1 MARVTFFLD
10 TRSGGREFPLKLRI
24 THRQKSVHINLDVKL
39 SPEQW
44 DGKNVINHES
54 EDTLNDYIVTKKSL
68 AESAIMKFGFT
79 NNLDKLTA
87 AQLKTVVESGGET
100 ATKDMGH
107 SFVKFFQACIEA
119 KATRKT
125 RLSYETALKRM
136 RENDPLLDTRTFEDI
151 DEAYIKNLDE
161 AWAKKGLSTNSRA
174 VYFRNIRAVI
184 NDAIDD
190 KLTTTY
196 AFRKFSIKK
205 APTKKRNLS
214 VEELRMLRD
223 YPIVN
228 EFQKKYRDIFM
239 LMFYMRG
246 INAVD
251 IFALKKSNIR
261 AGRINY
267 IRSKTGKAYSVKIE
281 PEMQEIFNRYKGK
294 DYLLDVCD
302 GATNRREYEVKY
314 EGFLQRMDR
323 GLKKIGPYTR
333 SGLGGKKTIT
343 PILPDLSQYW
353 CRHTTATLMS
363 DMGVSN
369 DFIACSLGHESGNK
383 TTNIYIEY
391 NEKKVD
397 EANRALI
404 DFVNQKEVS
413 KELDEKVAQ
422 RAKELANS
430 LGIAPDDAVSKIVE
444 WYFGDCEKKN

>member
-1 MARVTFFLD
+1 MAKVSFIYD
-10 TRSGGREFPLKLRI
+10 TRRGDDVFPLVLRI
-24 THRQKSVHINLDVKL
+24 SHRQQCAHISTGIKIRPD
-39 SPEQW
+39 QW
-44 DGKNVINHES
+44 DGEKIVNHPAEKS
-54 EDTLNDYIVTKKSL
+54 LNDFLITKRTMV
-68 AESAIMKFGFT
+68 ESALMKFGLT
-79 NNLDKLTA
+79 NNLNKFTA
-87 AQLKTVVESGGET
+87 TQLKVVAESGGET
-100 ATKDMGH
+100 AEKSMGH
-107 SFVKFFQACIEA
+107 SFVKFFQKCIE
-119 KATRKT
+119 KKEKRKT
-125 RLSYETALKRM
+125 ILSYETSLKKL
-136 RENDPLLDTRTFEDI
+136 READPLLDTRTFEDI
-151 DEAYIKNLDE
+151 DEVYIENIDSTWKS
-161 AWAKKGLSTNSRA
+161 AGLSTNSRA
-174 VYFRNIRAVI
+174 VYFRNIRSVV
-184 NDAIDD
+184 NDAIDER
-190 KLTTTY
+190 LTTTY

-205 APTKKRNLS
+205 EPTKKRNLS
-214 VEELRMLRD
+214 IEELRLLKD

-333 SGLGGKKTIT
+333 SGLGGKKTIA

-404 DFVNQKEVS
+404 DYVN
-413 KELDEKVAQ
+413 EK
-422 RAKELANS
+422 
-430 LGIAPDDAVSKIVE
+430 
-444 WYFGDCEKKN
+444 